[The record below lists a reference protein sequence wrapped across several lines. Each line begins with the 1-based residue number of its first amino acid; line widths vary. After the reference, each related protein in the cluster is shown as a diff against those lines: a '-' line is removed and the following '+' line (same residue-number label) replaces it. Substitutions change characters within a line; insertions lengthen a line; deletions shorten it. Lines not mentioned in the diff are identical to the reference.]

1 MLFNIT
7 NLATTEIF
15 KYSFKIQ
22 ENNIKVCQFKYDIII
37 YLVIDS
43 PREYAIV
50 LNKAQP
56 RRLIV
61 IIVQGK
67 ER

>member
-15 KYSFKIQ
+15 KHSFKIQ

-37 YLVIDS
+37 YL
-43 PREYAIV
+43 REYAIV

-61 IIVQGK
+61 ILVQGK